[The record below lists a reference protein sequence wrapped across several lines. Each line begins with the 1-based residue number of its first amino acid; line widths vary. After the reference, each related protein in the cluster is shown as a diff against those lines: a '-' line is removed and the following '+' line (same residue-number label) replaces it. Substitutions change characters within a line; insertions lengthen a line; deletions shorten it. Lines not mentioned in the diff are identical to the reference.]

1 MEMYRITFILVAI
14 MSVISYYLVPF
25 LIANTSVKQRQ
36 EALFWINITVKI
48 AEQAFKDKGIGP
60 FKKDYVIKWLK
71 DNNIKVSEKQ
81 LNAIIDTVVEFYNKN
96 GWDKLLLED
105 RQ

>member
-1 MEMYRITFILVAI
+1 MGIYIISLILLI
-14 MSVISYYLVPF
+14 ICVISYYLVPF

-36 EALFWINITVKI
+36 EALFWVNIAIKI
-48 AEQAFKDKGIGP
+48 AEQTFKNKGKGQL
-60 FKKDYVIKWLK
+60 KKTYVVKWLK

-96 GWDKLLLED
+96 GWDKLLLEGK
-105 RQ
+105 Q

>member
-1 MEMYRITFILVAI
+1 MEIYIITLVLLTVL
-14 MSVISYYLVPF
+14 SVISYYLVPF

-36 EALFWINITVKI
+36 EAMFWIDIAVRI
-48 AEQAFKDKGIGP
+48 AEQAFKEKGKGP

-81 LNAIIDTVVEFYNKN
+81 LDGIIYTVVDFYNKN

-105 RQ
+105 K

>member
-1 MEMYRITFILVAI
+1 MEMYIVTLILVAI

-60 FKKDYVIKWLK
+60 FKKDYVIKGAK
-71 DNNIKVSEKQ
+71 EKFIPNNSSRK
-81 LNAIIDTVVEFYNKN
+81 
-96 GWDKLLLED
+96 
-105 RQ
+105 